1 MTLRR
6 RTLLTS
12 MAGALGQRVSVG
24 AQRKTNVVFFLT
36 DDHGAWSLGSYGCS
50 EFHTP
55 NIDRL
60 AAEGLLFSRAYA
72 CTPVCSPS
80 RMTYMTGKMP
90 SGHGVHDA
98 MLAQDCW
105 GPKRRRFLDG
115 HATWSNLLAKSGYAL
130 GMCGKWHMGDDDH
143 AHAGFSYWCTK
154 AQDGSVYKDPVL
166 VKNGSRVNVNG
177 FLTDAC
183 TDAGLEFIE
192 ANQKRPFFLF
202 MPFHAPHTPY
212 GYQPERDRQWY
223 KDTKFPCFPEGSRN
237 PQRRRN
243 FEPHHGNRESK
254 TAYSALVSGVDHNV
268 GRILRRLEELGVR
281 DDTLIIFSADQ
292 GWNAGHHGV
301 WGKGNATI
309 PFNMYE
315 ESIRVPLIWNH
326 PGKIAG
332 GRTINAMVSTYD
344 FFPTILEYLGA
355 PAAAPD
361 RQRVGRSY
369 APFLRGENPAWQ
381 NELYFEY
388 CYTRA
393 VRTENLKYVERAEEW
408 PNELFDLE
416 VNPSE
421 DTNIIGSP
429 PNRERM
435 NALRTRLRG
444 FFQASGAPPIGRW
457 HDSVRNVLTIDTGYY
472 DKWLEFRT
480 KE

>member
-1 MTLRR
+1 MLAS
-6 RTLLTS
+6 LVGS
-12 MAGALGQRVSVG
+12 LGTKVS
-24 AQRKTNVVFFLT
+24 AQTQRKTNVVFFLT
-36 DDHGAWSLGSYGCS
+36 DDHGAWSMGAYGCR

-55 NIDRL
+55 NLDRL
-60 AAEGLLFSRAYA
+60 AAGGVLFSRAYA

-98 MLAQDCW
+98 MLAEDCW

-115 HATWSNLLAKSGYAL
+115 QATWSELLASAGYAV

-154 AQDGSVYKDPVL
+154 AQDGSVYKDPIL
-166 VKNGSRVNVNG
+166 VKNGARVQVDG

-183 TDAGLEFIE
+183 TDAGLEFID
-192 ANQKRPFFLF
+192 ANQKRPFFLY

-212 GYQPERDRQWY
+212 GYQPDRDRQWY
-223 KDTKFPCFPEGSRN
+223 KDNEFPCFPHGARN

-243 FEPHHGNRESK
+243 FEPHHDNRQSK
-254 TAYSALVSGVDHNV
+254 TAYSALVSGVDYNV
-268 GRILRRLEELGVR
+268 GRVVRHLEQLGLR
-281 DDTLIIFSADQ
+281 DDTLIVFSADQ

-326 PGKIAG
+326 PGRISG
-332 GRTINAMVSTYD
+332 GRTVGAMVSTYD
-344 FFPTILEYLGA
+344 FFPTILEYLDVPA
-355 PAAAPD
+355 PSPD

-369 APFLRGENPAWQ
+369 AAFLRGENPAWR
-381 NELYFEY
+381 NEVYFEY

-393 VRTENLKYVERAEEW
+393 VRTENLKYIERAEEW

-416 VNPSE
+416 ANPAE
-421 DTNIIGSP
+421 DTNVIGSP
-429 PNRERM
+429 PNRQRLTQ
-435 NALRTRLRG
+435 LRTRLRL
-444 FFQASGAPPIGRW
+444 FFESSGAPTIERW
-457 HDSVRNVLTIDTGYY
+457 HDSVRNVLTLDAGYY
-472 DKWLEFRT
+472 DRWLEFPAR
-480 KE
+480 K